1 MAIVLTNDDVKQAT
15 DIPGVL
21 DALDA
26 AYREEH
32 AGQAAITERVNLR
45 FETGWLRLMAAALP
59 GLGVVGYKE
68 FHLVGS
74 AVTFQVN
81 LFDLHTGEFLAAVD
95 GNHLTVLRTA
105 STAALA
111 ASRLAPQASVVGIVG
126 SGAEARM
133 QATVLSQLLDIKRMS
148 VHSPR
153 KERRELF
160 ATELSARLGIEIE
173 PCANG
178 ADAVADSDLIMVATN
193 TGGRGP
199 AFFPDWIPDRAH
211 ISSTGST
218 LPEER
223 ELDSEVWRVPE
234 LIVVD
239 RLQALE
245 ESGDALTAARTGA
258 LDRSRV
264 ITLAELC
271 GRPCEGSV
279 ARRTLFKSVG
289 SPLQDVAVAAYAYRS
304 AKDRGLGTRLDGF
317 PSVKGS
323 VPVVTDGG
331 RSRS

>member
-1 MAIVLTNDDVKQAT
+1 MAIILTNDDVRKAT
-15 DIPGVL
+15 DIKGVL
-21 DALDA
+21 GALDE
-26 AYREEH
+26 AYRDEY
-32 AGQAAITERVNLR
+32 AGKTAITERVNLR
-45 FETGWLRLMAAALP
+45 FEAGWLRLMAAALP

-74 AVTFQVN
+74 TVRFQVN
-81 LFDLHTGEFLAAVD
+81 LFDIHTGEFLAAVD
-95 GNHLTVLRTA
+95 GNYLTVLRTA

-111 ASRLAPQASVVGIVG
+111 AARLAPKASVVGIIG

-133 QATVLSQLLDIKRMS
+133 QATVLSQLLEIERMT

-153 KERRELF
+153 RERRDLF
-160 ATELSARLGIEIE
+160 AEELSGRLGVEIE
-173 PCANG
+173 PCAEG
-178 ADAVADSDLIMVATN
+178 AKAVADADLIMVATN

-199 AFFPDWIPDRAH
+199 AFFADWIPETAH

-223 ELDSEVWRVPE
+223 ELEAEVWRTPE

-245 ESGDALTAARTGA
+245 ESGDAITAVRTGA
-258 LDRSRV
+258 LDPGRV

-271 GRPCEGSV
+271 GRPPAENLP
-279 ARRTLFKSVG
+279 RRTLFKSVG

-304 AKDRGLGTRLDGF
+304 AQEQGLGTWLDGF
-317 PSVKGS
+317 PTVKGS
-323 VPVVTDGG
+323 VPVVSDGD
-331 RSRS
+331 RSVA

>member
-1 MAIVLTNDDVKQAT
+1 MALILSNDDVKQAT
-15 DIPGVL
+15 DVQGVL
-21 DALDA
+21 DALDR
-26 AYREEH
+26 AYQEEY
-32 AGQAAITERVNLR
+32 AGRTTITERVNLR
-45 FETGWLRLMAAALP
+45 FGSGWLRLMAASLP

-74 AVTFQVN
+74 TVRFQIN
-81 LFDLHTGEFLAAVD
+81 LFDIHTGEFLAALD

-111 ASRLAPQASVVGIVG
+111 AARLAPNASKVGIIG

-133 QATVLSQLLDIKRMS
+133 QATVLSQLVDVERMV

-160 ATELSARLGIEIE
+160 ATELSERLGIDIE
-173 PCANG
+173 PSADG
-178 ADAVADSDLIMVATN
+178 AATAADADLVMVATN

-199 AFFPDWIPDRAH
+199 AFYADWIPETAH

-223 ELDSEVWRVPE
+223 ELDSEVWRFPE

-239 RLQALE
+239 RAQALE
-245 ESGDALTAARTGA
+245 ESGDAITAAKTGA
-258 LDRSRV
+258 LDTARV

-271 GRPCEGSV
+271 GRPADGPLPK
-279 ARRTLFKSVG
+279 RTLFKSVG

-304 AKDRGLGTRLDGF
+304 AKEKGLGTPLPDF

-323 VPVVTDGG
+323 VPVVPGAE
-331 RSRS
+331 RSGT

>member
-1 MAIVLTNDDVKQAT
+1 MAIVLTNDDVQRAT
-15 DIPGVL
+15 DIQGVL

-26 AYREEH
+26 AYREEY
-32 AGQAAITERVNLR
+32 AGQATITERVNLR

-81 LFDLHTGEFLAAVD
+81 LFDLRTGEFLAAVD

-111 ASRLAPQASVVGIVG
+111 ASRLAPDASVVGIIG

-133 QATVLSQLLDIKRMS
+133 QATVLSELLDIKRMS

-153 KERRELF
+153 RERRDLF
-160 ATELSARLGIEIE
+160 AADLSARLGLDIE
-173 PCANG
+173 PCASG
-178 ADAVADSDLIMVATN
+178 ADAVADADLIMVATN
-193 TGGRGP
+193 TGGSGP
-199 AFFPDWIPDRAH
+199 AFFADWTPDAAH

-239 RLQALE
+239 RLQALD
-245 ESGDALTAARTGA
+245 ESGDALVAARTGA
-258 LDRSRV
+258 LDTGRV
-264 ITLAELC
+264 MTLAELC
-271 GRPCEGSV
+271 GRGLAGNTP
-279 ARRTLFKSVG
+279 RRTLFKSVG

-304 AKDRGLGTRLDGF
+304 AKALGLGTRLDGF

-323 VPVVTDGG
+323 VPVLTGG
-331 RSRS
+331 QRSPR